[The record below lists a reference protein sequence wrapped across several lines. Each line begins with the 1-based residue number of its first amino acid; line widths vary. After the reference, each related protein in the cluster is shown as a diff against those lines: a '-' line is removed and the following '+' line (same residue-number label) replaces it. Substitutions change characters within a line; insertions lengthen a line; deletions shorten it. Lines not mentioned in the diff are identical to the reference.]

1 LALDFSQF
9 LQMWRLGMWVGEEGD
24 VLI

>member
-24 VLI
+24 VFI